1 MEEDN
6 VEGHADPNHPAEK
19 METDVGVPDNT
30 EKSGNVGESEEA
42 SRGEEHVK

>member
-30 EKSGNVGESEEA
+30 EKSDTENPRFA
-42 SRGEEHVK
+42 PL